1 MATQTSPTP
10 ATFSQRNP
18 TLLIGLILLALVVVP
33 GVLGQFITDP
43 ERYKILAGTPNMPPS
58 SDHLLGTQSEG
69 RDFLTVILLGTPNTL
84 IIGLVGG
91 GVAVVAGAILGM
103 ISGYYGGM
111 VDGLIRN
118 TVDVGLTIPVLAI
131 LIMIAASFPVVT
143 PVMMGLVIALTS
155 WMHPTRVIRS
165 QILSLKEREF
175 VKLIKL
181 SGVGSLHIIFV
192 ELMPNLIPFLAANFV
207 NSVSSAILAS
217 IGLEVL
223 GLGSQQTPTLGN
235 TIYFAITN
243 SAMWRGLWWWW
254 LSPIIILIVL
264 FLGLFLVSTA
274 LDELSNPRLN
284 RG

>member
-1 MATQTSPTP
+1 
-10 ATFSQRNP
+10 
-18 TLLIGLILLALVVVP
+18 
-33 GVLGQFITDP
+33 
-43 ERYKILAGTPNMPPS
+43 
-58 SDHLLGTQSEG
+58 
-69 RDFLTVILLGTPNTL
+69 
-84 IIGLVGG
+84 
-91 GVAVVAGAILGM
+91 
-103 ISGYYGGM
+103 
-111 VDGLIRN
+111 
-118 TVDVGLTIPVLAI
+118 
-131 LIMIAASFPVVT
+131 
-143 PVMMGLVIALTS
+143 
-155 WMHPTRVIRS
+155 
-165 QILSLKEREF
+165 
-175 VKLIKL
+175 
-181 SGVGSLHIIFV
+181 
-192 ELMPNLIPFLAANFV
+192 MPNLIPFLAANFV